1 VNPGDVF
8 WADPSPVVG
17 SEQDKTRPWVVV
29 SRSETNSQRTV
40 VAVPFSTRL
49 HKSGP
54 PYRILIPR
62 QEFLKDQS
70 CSHTDIQDSL
80 ALCDQ
85 IRVIDKS
92 RVIYKYGVLTRT
104 AFNSVQ
110 LGLTYIFDIR

>member
-92 RVIYKYGVLTRT
+92 RVIYKYGKLTRT
-104 AFNSVQ
+104 ARSTLCNLV
-110 LGLTYIFDIR
+110 